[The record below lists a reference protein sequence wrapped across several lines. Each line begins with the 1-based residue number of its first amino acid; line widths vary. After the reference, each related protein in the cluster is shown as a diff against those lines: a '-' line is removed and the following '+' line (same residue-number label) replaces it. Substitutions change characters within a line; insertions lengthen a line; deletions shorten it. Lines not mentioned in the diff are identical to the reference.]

1 MKTLER
7 LGIDENTIVVL
18 SSDNGPVIDDGYKD
32 QAVELLGDHKPAGDL
47 RGGKYSNYEAGT
59 RVPCILRWKI
69 TLNQV
74 LTICLCLNWTG
85 LLHLLQ

>member
-47 RGGKYSNYEAGT
+47 K
-59 RVPCILRWKI
+59 RW
-69 TLNQV
+69 QV
-74 LTICLCLNWTG
+74 
-85 LLHLLQ
+85 Q